1 MNDLNNRE
9 MLDLD
14 NLRHLFETEPR
25 YYEELN
31 CFDCFAEPNESF
43 EDKKRYEEIGWENIY
58 INEDEIEIMCKKYW
72 DMYARGLKLIE
83 TNPQEKFNVHPAVL
97 GSNMVAQEFGYSKF
111 QLFELQKNIELVE
124 DVLMG
129 KDLIKIPYMMNI
141 MKEMFDAYKVETK
154 IEFYT

>member
-1 MNDLNNRE
+1 MEQL
-9 MLDLD
+9 
-14 NLRHLFETEPR
+14 
-25 YYEELN
+25 
-31 CFDCFAEPNESF
+31 
-43 EDKKRYEEIGWENIY
+43 
-58 INEDEIEIMCKKYW
+58 
-72 DMYARGLKLIE
+72 LKLIE